1 MTSPQRRNRVRW
13 EIRLFMIGF
22 SGSRSLLFVW
32 LSLSIAALAQSP
44 KSSFILQDG
53 TPIKLVLKQTVS
65 SATAH
70 VDDSVSFE
78 VVEDVKVND
87 VVVIPHGTMAM
98 ATVTEAQEKRRMGR
112 AGKLDV
118 NVDWVR
124 LIDGEKAPLRAV
136 RAVSG
141 GGHVGAMTGAMVAT
155 GIVFFPAAP
164 LFLFMHGKDITIPE
178 GTQITAFINGDL
190 TLDPIK
196 FRAEPTATTTGM
208 TSAIAGTTKA
218 TIVSDPAG
226 ADIYIDQRF
235 VGSAPAT
242 VDLASGDHEI
252 AVKRVGYVEWARKIT
267 AMGGSVNIN
276 AQLAPVPAH

>member
-1 MTSPQRRNRVRW
+1 M
-13 EIRLFMIGF
+13 FGF
-22 SGSRSLLFVW
+22 FGSRSLVIVW
-32 LSLSIAALAQSP
+32 LSLSIALAQSP

-112 AGKLDV
+112 AGKLNV

-141 GGHVGAMTGAMVAT
+141 GGHVGTMTGAMVAT

-178 GTQITAFINGDL
+178 GTQVTAFINGDL
-190 TLDPIK
+190 TLDPVK
-196 FRAEPTATTTGM
+196 FRAVPTATTTGT

-218 TIVSDPAG
+218 MIVSDPVG

-235 VGSAPAT
+235 VGSAPA
-242 VDLASGDHEI
+242 DLPPIS
-252 AVKRVGYVEWARKIT
+252 
-267 AMGGSVNIN
+267 
-276 AQLAPVPAH
+276 AQLRVLRHG